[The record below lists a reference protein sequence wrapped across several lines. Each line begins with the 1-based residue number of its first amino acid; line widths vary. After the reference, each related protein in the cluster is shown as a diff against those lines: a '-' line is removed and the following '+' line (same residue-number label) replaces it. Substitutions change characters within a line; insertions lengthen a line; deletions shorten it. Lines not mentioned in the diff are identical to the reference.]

1 MQQTGP
7 VEKAAGRG
15 RRVAGRGRGDWRRMN
30 EQCTIGPAG
39 CRSRTAC
46 AYRPL
51 PLDAVAPGG
60 RASSSCRL
68 SDDYMLESNR
78 TAYLRLQ
85 TELLAA
91 RAGQYAAACKDGHD
105 AASAACER
113 TSLEMLRAVG
123 FISKA
128 WGKAALRSL
137 TEEERAQQA
146 RMLGSAVASLSE
158 AVGPDGASVLE
169 LNRKLVRDEVGARQD
184 PRGTVTKIVSLTARL
199 LRGSEAEKR
208 AAREAIAAM
217 PEPPQPRASR
227 APGSPD
233 VGLSELEDRLEEH
246 ADEVRHLV
254 DRVNGLDRLDARDR
268 PQVGGSGGR
277 RSGAQRHAD
286 GIDDFTA
293 EEWIMHFAL
302 LEESRLEGSNPMIT
316 KVIISTIIIVVNVIM
331 CVVATLRTLA
341 FLAVWALVAVLGCGV
356 SAVSAPAALPRD
368 WATHA
373 EQSLRCAGDILARPF
388 TLVGQAANSLCRLFG
403 GCPQGP
409 LPWVEPMSTAERAG
423 AATNSTRPTEG

>member
-1 MQQTGP
+1 ML
-7 VEKAAGRG
+7 VS
-15 RRVAGRGRGDWRRMN
+15 D
-30 EQCTIGPAG
+30 
-39 CRSRTAC
+39 
-46 AYRPL
+46 
-51 PLDAVAPGG
+51 
-60 RASSSCRL
+60 RA
-68 SDDYMLESNR
+68 
-78 TAYLRLQ
+78 AYLRIQ

-91 RAGQYAAACKDGHD
+91 RAGQYAAACQDGQD
-105 AASAACER
+105 AGAACER

-137 TEEERAQQA
+137 TEEERAQQE

-217 PEPPQPRASR
+217 PEPPQPRAAR

-233 VGLSELEDRLEEH
+233 AGLSELEDRLEEH
-246 ADEVRHLV
+246 ADEVRRLA
-254 DRVNGLDRLDARDR
+254 DRVNGLDRLDAGAR
-268 PQVGGSGGR
+268 PRAGGGGGR

-286 GIDDFTA
+286 GIDDSTQ
-293 EEWIMHFAL
+293 EEWIMNFAL

-316 KVIISTIIIVVNVIM
+316 KVVISTIIIVVNVIM
-331 CVVATLRTLA
+331 CVVATLRALA

-356 SAVSAPAALPRD
+356 AAESTPADLPRD

-373 EQSLRCAGDILARPF
+373 ERSLRCASDILARPF
-388 TLVGQAANSLCRLFG
+388 SLVGQAANSLCRLFG
-403 GCPQGP
+403 GCRQP
-409 LPWVEPMSTAERAG
+409 LPWVGPMSPAEPAG
-423 AATNSTRPTEG
+423 AAANGTRPTEG